1 MGQEELLK
9 ELEELQ
15 RLLREVKEDKKFR
28 PPLPIDRAI
37 EKVKELIRRIQEGR

>member
-1 MGQEELLK
+1 MGKEELLK

-28 PPLPIDRAI
+28 PPLPIDKAI
-37 EKVKELIRRIQEGR
+37 EKVRELIRKIEQ